1 MTAATAAHEHEDNI
15 PAILHVDALLLPR
28 RKDGLRRYRLKLNGE
43 VLNRITSLPGPTA
56 CDVLA
61 RRGHVGWVEIG
72 FDDGSPS
79 VRNWAGDVRLRPA
92 ERG

>member
-1 MTAATAAHEHEDNI
+1 MTAATAALKAQDNI
-15 PAILHVDALLLPR
+15 PADLRVDALLLPR
-28 RKDGLRRYRLKLNGE
+28 RRDGLRRYRLELNGE
-43 VLNRITSLPGPTA
+43 VLNGITSLPGPTA

-72 FDDGSPS
+72 FDDGRPS
-79 VRNWAGDVRLRPA
+79 VRSWAGDVRLRPA